1 MSVHIG
7 DVTTWNTGCTMR
19 EQVEKAMS
27 EVMEVFAEVQLAS
40 ESSEAFGPEVTE
52 YSAGIMAEH
61 EAAIAAECA
70 DVITATCNLLAM
82 LGVEDFAPYMA
93 ACLEVQK
100 GRGRL

>member
-1 MSVHIG
+1 MSVDIG
-7 DVTTWNTGCTMR
+7 TVATWNTGCTMR

-61 EAAIAAECA
+61 DAAIAAECA
-70 DVITATCNLLAM
+70 DVITATCNLLTM
-82 LGVEDFAPYMA
+82 LGVTDFTDMMRECA
-93 ACLEVQK
+93 ERQRE
-100 GRGRL
+100 RGRL